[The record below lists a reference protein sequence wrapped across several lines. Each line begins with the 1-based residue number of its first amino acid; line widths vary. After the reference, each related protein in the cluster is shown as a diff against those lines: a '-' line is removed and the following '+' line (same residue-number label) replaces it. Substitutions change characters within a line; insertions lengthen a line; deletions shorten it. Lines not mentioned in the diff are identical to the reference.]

1 MTLREIQLQIRD
13 KLNACDALV
22 QGRCR
27 AFAEDALSAQLTPEP
42 ALHAG
47 SGGVALVVRTPGAQL
62 SGAAF
67 PILERAEGS
76 WGLATPLTDEQ
87 VAALAAQGYTNLSPI
102 TVEGSE
108 LRIGDYSVAVRVDG
122 NSAYYLGG
130 DFVIGFHSGDLVATL
145 AEGRLE
151 EKGKKLPVSAT
162 LAVDCI
168 EVPGVNRAEEP
179 FVSAMG
185 AAERVAHLLA
195 GDTRSF
201 DRFESGIVDDKEQR
215 FYVFTAYFNVHFTHT
230 KPQD

>member
-1 MTLREIQLQIRD
+1 MTLREIQLLIRD

-62 SGAAF
+62 SGAA
-67 PILERAEGS
+67 A
-76 WGLATPLTDEQ
+76 
-87 VAALAAQGYTNLSPI
+87 
-102 TVEGSE
+102 
-108 LRIGDYSVAVRVDG
+108 
-122 NSAYYLGG
+122 
-130 DFVIGFHSGDLVATL
+130 SG
-145 AEGRLE
+145 
-151 EKGKKLPVSAT
+151 LPVSST

-168 EVPGVNRAEEP
+168 EVPAANRAQEP

-185 AAERVAHLLA
+185 AAERVAHLLHD
-195 GDTRSF
+195 GRTVTF

>member
-1 MTLREIQLQIRD
+1 MTLRKLQIIIRD

-62 SGAAF
+62 SGAA
-67 PILERAEGS
+67 A
-76 WGLATPLTDEQ
+76 
-87 VAALAAQGYTNLSPI
+87 
-102 TVEGSE
+102 
-108 LRIGDYSVAVRVDG
+108 
-122 NSAYYLGG
+122 
-130 DFVIGFHSGDLVATL
+130 SG
-145 AEGRLE
+145 
-151 EKGKKLPVSAT
+151 LPVSST

-168 EVPGVNRAEEP
+168 EIPAVNRAQEP

-185 AAERVAHLLA
+185 AAERVAHLLHD
-195 GDTRSF
+195 GRTVTF
-201 DRFESGIVDDKEQR
+201 DRFESSVIDDKETR
-215 FYVFTAYFNVHFTHT
+215 FYVFTAYFAAHFTHT